1 MKPKNNVN
9 SSSRSVITKVL
20 FVLLCL
26 LCLTPFIT
34 PPIALLMGVALAQI
48 TGNPFE
54 KISGKAVSWLLK
66 FAVIGLGFGMS
77 VSSALQAGKD
87 GFVLTVS
94 SIIATLTLGILLGK
108 LFKIDKKIAQLI
120 SSGTAI
126 CGGSAIAAIAPI
138 IKANG
143 KQISVSIGIVFLLNA
158 LALFIFP
165 VVGHFF
171 ELTQHQFGVW
181 SAIAIHD
188 TSSVVGAANEYGNE
202 ALQTATTVKLARA
215 LWILPVSVLF
225 AVYKSGSVKKVKIPY
240 FIGLFILAI
249 IVNTYVPGVESVAP
263 HIVTLAKIALT
274 VTLFLI
280 GTNLNYSSLKKVGIK
295 PLALAVLILVF
306 ISVTSLTIIIQTV
319 A

>member
-1 MKPKNNVN
+1 MKPKENIQNNH
-9 SSSRSVITKVL
+9 RSLIAKVL
-20 FVLLCL
+20 FIALCM
-26 LCLTPFIT
+26 LCLTPLIT

-54 KISGKAVSWLLK
+54 KISGSAVSWLLK

-87 GFVLTVS
+87 GFILTVS

-108 LFKIDKKIAQLI
+108 LFKIDKKITQLI

-126 CGGSAIAAIAPI
+126 CGGSAIAAIAPV
-138 IKANG
+138 IKANA

-188 TSSVVGAANEYGNE
+188 TSSVVGAANEYGIE

-215 LWILPVSVLF
+215 LWILPISVLF

-249 IVNTYVPGVESVAP
+249 IVNTYVPGVEQVGSF
-263 HIVTLAKIALT
+263 IVTLAKIALT

-280 GTNLNYSSLKKVGIK
+280 GTNLNYSSFKKVGVK
-295 PLALAVLILVF
+295 PLVLAILIWVF
-306 ISVTSLTIIIQTV
+306 ISVASLAIIVQTV
-319 A
+319 V

>member
-1 MKPKNNVN
+1 MKPKNNVSGN
-9 SSSRSVITKVL
+9 SKSVLSKVL
-20 FVLLCL
+20 FVLLSL

-34 PPIALLMGVALAQI
+34 PPIALLMGVVIAQI

-54 KISGKAVSWLLK
+54 RISGKAVSWLLK

-143 KQISVSIGIVFLLNA
+143 KQISISIGIVFLLNA

-215 LWILPVSVLF
+215 LWILPLSVLF
-225 AVYKSGSVKKVKIPY
+225 AMYKSGSVKRVKVPY

-249 IVNTYVPGVESVAP
+249 FVNTYVPGVDNVAP
-263 HIVTLAKIALT
+263 HIVRLAKIALT

-280 GTNLNYSSLKKVGIK
+280 GTNLTYTSLKKVGIK
-295 PLALAVLILVF
+295 PLALAVLIWVF
-306 ISVTSLTIIIQTV
+306 ISVASLTIIMQTV

>member
-1 MKPKNNVN
+1 MKPKENIHKKN
-9 SSSRSVITKVL
+9 RSLIAKVL
-20 FVLLCL
+20 FVVLCL
-26 LCLTPFIT
+26 LCLTPLIN
-34 PPIALLMGVALAQI
+34 PPIALLMGVAVAQI

-87 GFVLTVS
+87 GFILTVS

-126 CGGSAIAAIAPI
+126 CGGSAIAAIAPV
-138 IKANG
+138 IKANA

-215 LWILPVSVLF
+215 LWILPISVLF
-225 AVYKSGSVKKVKIPY
+225 AVYKSGSVKKVKVPY

-249 IVNTYVPGVESVAP
+249 IVNTYVPGIESVAP

-280 GTNLNYSSLKKVGIK
+280 GTNLTYSSLKKVGVK
-295 PLALAVLILVF
+295 PLVLAVLIWVF
-306 ISVTSLTIIIQTV
+306 ISVASLTIIMQTV

>member
-1 MKPKNNVN
+1 MLPKNNKYSN
-9 SSSRSVITKVL
+9 SKPILAKVL
-20 FVLLCL
+20 FAVLCL

-34 PPIALLMGVALAQI
+34 PPIALLMGVVMAQI

-54 KISGKAVSWLLK
+54 KLSGKAVSWLLK

-77 VSSALQAGKD
+77 VSSALKAGKD
-87 GFVLTVS
+87 GFVLTVA
-94 SIIATLTLGILLGK
+94 SIAITLTLGILLGK

-126 CGGSAIAAIAPI
+126 CGGSAIAAIAPV
-138 IKANG
+138 IKANA
-143 KQISVSIGIVFLLNA
+143 KQISISIGIVFLLNA

-165 VVGHFF
+165 VLGHFF

-225 AVYKSGSVKKVKIPY
+225 AVYKSGSVKKVKVPY
-240 FIGLFILAI
+240 FIGLFIVAI
-249 IVNTYVPGVESVAP
+249 IVNTYVPGIESVAP
-263 HIVTLAKIALT
+263 HIVSLAKIALT

-280 GTNLNYSSLKKVGIK
+280 GTNLTYASLKQVGIK
-295 PLALAVLILVF
+295 PLALAVLIWAF
-306 ISVTSLTIIIQTV
+306 ISVASLLVIMQTV
-319 A
+319 T